1 MHRPVSI
8 PPGHTYS
15 WLETWARLL
24 TPLTLWIFSVGLRY
38 GLYGDCRMVI
48 GPSSSR
54 LVKASSVFVQQVQVR
69 DDDRKGVFLY
79 SFSEKPELSF
89 QSNWTSSSYLIIG
102 SYSREGFAFWLNKG
116 SRIKLRLEAQT
127 STLSEPEI
135 FMLKGERK
143 IETLLPKFTSSP
155 NAFALNE
162 PINSKEAEFSIEED
176 DRYYLDIINTN
187 PRSIIMKLNLNV
199 SSMMYDISK
208 AKNKCSTIKGS
219 CQLRLLLPNTH
230 YLVLTTPSTG
240 GNGDWYLELSFVARV
255 VAYIAILGF
264 ITIVVFIIMKY
275 LGTCDD
281 ENTVPHTPVEEVTET
296 DPIMPEKTF
305 GHTYG
310 TYEGDEESVTSSS
323 SEELYDAKLCII
335 CYDDQRN
342 CFIVPCG
349 HCATCYDC
357 AQRGVFHRK
366 RHRFCQSS
374 YAAKHLGYNF
384 TTLVWASYGPHW
396 RNLRRIATLEILSSN
411 RLQMLYGIRRL
422 ELRSLI
428 RRLYENCKGVEFKIV
443 DMKSTFFELTLNDMM
458 RMIAGNRYYG
468 EDMAEMKETRQF
480 KEIVTETFELSGA
493 TNIGDFVPLINL
505 LGRRGLEERLVIKE
519 KNKALIDVLL
529 PLQETEPEYCTD
541 EIIRGMILV
550 MLSAGTDTSSGT
562 MEWALSLLLSNPET
576 LVKARAEIHAQVEQ
590 SRLIE
595 ESDLEKFPYMRA
607 IAYETL
613 RMCPAAP
620 LLVPH
625 ESSEECT
632 AGGYSV
638 PRGTMLLVNMWAI
651 QNDPKLWE
659 EAEVFRPERFQ
670 GLQGLLIQCID
681 WERTGDDLVDMTG
694 GPGLTRGSLG
704 LFFKPLSNEIEVVS
718 CLLATRHIVVEIVS
732 FNTCIIVS
740 FPYSSYNPY
749 YTLSVS

>member
-176 DRYYLDIINTN
+176 DR
-187 PRSIIMKLNLNV
+187 
-199 SSMMYDISK
+199 
-208 AKNKCSTIKGS
+208 
-219 CQLRLLLPNTH
+219 
-230 YLVLTTPSTG
+230 

-296 DPIMPEKTF
+296 DPIMPETF

-357 AQRGVFHRK
+357 AQRIMEGRVRCVLYVEDLFTKGVFHRK

-505 LGRRGLEERLVIKE
+505 LGRRGLEERKWLV
-519 KNKALIDVLL
+519 AGF
-529 PLQETEPEYCTD
+529 Q
-541 EIIRGMILV
+541 V

-670 GLQGLLIQCID
+670 GLQGG
-681 WERTGDDLVDMTG
+681 EMG
-694 GPGLTRGSLG
+694 
-704 LFFKPLSNEIEVVS
+704 
-718 CLLATRHIVVEIVS
+718 
-732 FNTCIIVS
+732 
-740 FPYSSYNPY
+740 
-749 YTLSVS
+749 